1 MKKILKF
8 LIPKFILRMKNKFI
22 ASRTRKEF
30 LNKSQ
35 KDIFKTIYSK
45 KMWAG
50 EKEKKYKFY
59 SGLGSHSEELT
70 NKYIIELRNFLQSFP
85 KKPNVVD
92 LGCGDFA
99 IGSKIRD
106 KCDRYYGIDIVDEL
120 IEENKKKFKNLS
132 VEFLSL
138 DITNDQL
145 PSADICTV
153 RLVLQHMSNESIHKF
168 IKNINNKYNFLIVTE
183 HFPSP
188 EKFVPNIN
196 KPSGSDTR
204 FYDNSAVDL
213 NAPPFN
219 LKIIDMKD
227 LCDCSSDLIEGSLK
241 TKILQ
246 LSI

>member
-50 EKEKKYKFY
+50 EKKKIKFY

-70 NKYIIELRNFLQSFP
+70 NKYIIEVAKFFTIISQKTKRCRLR
-85 KKPNVVD
+85 
-92 LGCGDFA
+92 CGDFA

-168 IKNINNKYNFLIVTE
+168 IKNINNKYKFLIVTE

>member
-59 SGLGSHSEELT
+59 SGLGSHAEELT
-70 NKYIIELRNFLQSFP
+70 DKYISELRNFLQSFP
-85 KKPNVVD
+85 KKPNLVD

-106 KCDRYYGIDIVDEL
+106 KCNRYVGVDIVDEL
-120 IEENKKKFKNLS
+120 IEENKKNFEDLN

-153 RLVLQHMSNESIHKF
+153 RLVLQHMSNESILKF
-168 IKNINNKYNFLIVTE
+168 LKNINNKYKFLIVTE
-183 HFPSP
+183 HFPS

-219 LKIIDMKD
+219 LSVVKSKD
-227 LCDCSSDLIEGSLK
+227 LCECSSELIEGSLK
-241 TKILQ
+241 TKVLQ
-246 LSI
+246 LSN